1 MCICGGKQEQCIL
14 EGEIKQQYT
23 LEGDWVE
30 SSFKRRPHYLSPS
43 KKTHFTGCSHLIRKG
58 RVGQFMTISKD
69 RGVLE
74 PIILLICEQ
83 LLSVDVL

>member
-1 MCICGGKQEQCIL
+1 MNLNLYQHGVAAKQISRSGGKQCAFVGGKQEQCIL

-43 KKTHFTGCSHLIRKG
+43 KKTHFTGCSHVIRKEG
-58 RVGQFMTISKD
+58 GANHDNF
-69 RGVLE
+69 
-74 PIILLICEQ
+74 
-83 LLSVDVL
+83 